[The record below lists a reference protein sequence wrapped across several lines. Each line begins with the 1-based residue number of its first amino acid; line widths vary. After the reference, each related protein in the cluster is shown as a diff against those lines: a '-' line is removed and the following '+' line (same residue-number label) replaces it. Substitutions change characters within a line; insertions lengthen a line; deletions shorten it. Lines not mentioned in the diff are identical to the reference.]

1 MKTRT
6 VVPLCTHLDR
16 QLGRYVAA
24 AEATTRTSPDL
35 FTATVI
41 CSLGLGSLALFT
53 PIAGAEIV
61 YTPTNQSI
69 GKQNGF
75 STLPIDLNNDG
86 IADLN
91 LSAYNFTSFSSGFH
105 HFASLEAVAKPGNM
119 ILATSHLAGFAAAD
133 FPGEMIGAGG
143 VAGRFK
149 ADGLMAKSTITT
161 DGGGSSFHSQAGQ
174 WLKTKDRY
182 LGVKFSISGE
192 VHYGWAR
199 ISANPGNANLTGYA
213 YETIA
218 NKPILAGATEDSQLQ
233 SGTDASESALRN
245 RLKRR
250 YGNLGA
256 LARGADGTV
265 RQPNQ

>member
-16 QLGRYVAA
+16 QLGSYVAA
-24 AEATTRTSPDL
+24 AEATTKTSPDL

-69 GKQNGF
+69 GKPNGF

-91 LSAYNFTSFSSGFH
+91 LSAYNFISFSSGLH
-105 HFASLEAVAKPGNM
+105 HFASLAAVAKAGNM
-119 ILATSHLAGFAAAD
+119 ILATSHVAGFAAAD
-133 FPGEMIGAGG
+133 FPGEVIGAGG

-149 ADGLMAKSTITT
+149 ADGLMARSRAST
-161 DGGGSSFHSQAGQ
+161 DGGHSSFFSQAGQ
-174 WLKTKDRY
+174 WLNAKDRY

-199 ISANPGNANLTGYA
+199 ISASPGNATLTGYA

-218 NKPILAGATEDSQLQ
+218 NKPILAGATEDSQSQL
-233 SGTDASESALRN
+233 GTDASQAALRN

-256 LARGADGTV
+256 LARGADG
-265 RQPNQ
+265 REWQPNQ